1 MWLSMAPLFWLWHT
15 FVDEVKQDWFFKRW
29 QMPAPIPLLGTVPD
43 LRGISLTETFRLLA
57 TFGLGVRVSIMSPQC
72 MSQPFGC
79 MHLVERTEEATCRG
93 PAAARLQR
101 GGPGGTED

>member
-1 MWLSMAPLFWLWHT
+1 
-15 FVDEVKQDWFFKRW
+15 
-29 QMPAPIPLLGTVPD
+29 
-43 LRGISLTETFRLLA
+43 
-57 TFGLGVRVSIMSPQC
+57 VRVSIMSPQC